1 MSIQNMPAPIAPAVP
16 TSPDSAIEEE
26 RATLGIADSFFPQAK
41 PSPQRWGVGPE
52 FGSFRPV
59 LGRPDSVEGE
69 QALLEVMRAFDRDR
83 PVPSKEIIVHSAE
96 LLSGVSFPKGG
107 EGYALTVKLVQ
118 AILCRQLEA
127 FGNEHRLQF
136 GAAVGRREFPDDDR
150 LAKIQA
156 RWVCGA
162 IEPLEEEELERAL
175 SRRGVGIHELVP
187 GSVWVRGEPLHRSFG
202 DNGSIDLARIIE
214 SRGLSSGPVLPP
226 GDAAS

>member
-1 MSIQNMPAPIAPAVP
+1 MSIKNMPAPVAPAVP
-16 TSPDSAIEEE
+16 TAPDSVMEEE
-26 RATLGIADSFFPQAK
+26 RATLGLADSVFPQPK

-83 PVPSKEIIVHSAE
+83 PVPSNEVIAHSAE
-96 LLSGVSFPKGG
+96 LLAGVSFPKDGQ
-107 EGYALTVKLVQ
+107 GYALTVKLVR

-136 GAAVGRREFPDDDR
+136 GAAVGRREFPDDER

-162 IEPLEEEELERAL
+162 IEPPEEDELERAL

-187 GSVWVRGEPLHRSFG
+187 GSVWVRGEPSIQFFEDSG
-202 DNGSIDLARIIE
+202 AIDLARFIE

-226 GDAAS
+226 GDTAS